1 MGGRGAYSR
10 TNGFADGKTENE
22 FINVGG
28 KTVDGI
34 KVLQNTKANNSS
46 LPEYANTSTEY
57 ISYNPKG
64 AMLHLRVY
72 DDHVPIKEFDLGHS
86 HHHGL
91 KEGEIHVHTYSIGI
105 DGHPVRSRES
115 RLMTDSEKRKY
126 GAILQIM
133 KESKK

>member
-46 LPEYANTSTEY
+46 LPEYANTSIEY
-57 ISYNPKG
+57 ISYNRIHY
-64 AMLHLRVY
+64 AFII
-72 DDHVPIKEFDLGHS
+72 IKFGRTLIIGVNPHS
-86 HHHGL
+86 IKL
-91 KEGEIHVHTYSIGI
+91 KFSV
-105 DGHPVRSRES
+105 
-115 RLMTDSEKRKY
+115 
-126 GAILQIM
+126 ILFQNR
-133 KESKK
+133 